1 MQGNEELPTR
11 PLGSRRWTQDQ
22 EDEFLKE
29 VKDWEVRDSKA
40 HSAIVRT
47 ITPEVSLAV
56 QTLDS
61 ASEVWNKLESLY
73 ARYSSMRAVTLQGQ
87 LYSLSYTPR
96 TSMQSFLMKAKM
108 IHDQLLLAMNAA
120 LTSSQLSA
128 LLLTK
133 LPQEYD
139 IVARALRCQ
148 VTSQDLDFDDLSSL
162 LLEEECVLSS
172 QIRVPIVSSD
182 QVFSFRRKFG
192 AGVIHAGREVT
203 CRRIVNPKA
212 RASLPQRR
220 TRPKTWTPMTLVTL
234 PVLLRQ

>member
-1 MQGNEELPTR
+1 M
-11 PLGSRRWTQDQ
+11 
-22 EDEFLKE
+22 
-29 VKDWEVRDSKA
+29 
-40 HSAIVRT
+40 RT

-73 ARYSSMRAVTLQGQ
+73 ARYSSMCAVTLQGQ
-87 LYSLSYTPR
+87 LYSLSYTPG

-108 IHDQLLLAMNAA
+108 IHDQFTGDECSLDLFSIVCP
-120 LTSSQLSA
+120 SSP
-128 LLLTK
+128 TK

-139 IVARALRCQ
+139 VVARALRCQ

-172 QIRVPIVSSD
+172 QIRVPIVSLD

-220 TRPKTWTPMTLVTL
+220 TRPKTRTPMTLVTL